1 METDTKVGEFF
12 SKGFLI
18 YKYLM
23 EQNENREGHTLGTAN
38 KGNELNRVA
47 LFIKMKVIKDTTRL
61 LLFLLYSH
69 TNFLHKL

>member
-1 METDTKVGEFF
+1 MTEVRLHFPRRYTDTKVGELF

-23 EQNENREGHTLGTAN
+23 EQNKNRVGHTLGTAN

-47 LFIKMKVIKDTTRL
+47 LFTKAKVIKDTIRL
-61 LLFLLYSH
+61 L
-69 TNFLHKL
+69 

>member
-1 METDTKVGEFF
+1 MIDTKVGEFF

-23 EQNENREGHTLGTAN
+23 EQNETREGHTLGTAN